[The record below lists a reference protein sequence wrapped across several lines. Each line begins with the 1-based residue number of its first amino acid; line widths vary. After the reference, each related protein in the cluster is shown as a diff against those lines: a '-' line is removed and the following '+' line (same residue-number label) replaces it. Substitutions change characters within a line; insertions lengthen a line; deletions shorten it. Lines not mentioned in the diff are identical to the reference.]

1 MPQALDFQTTTTTP
15 VEQSY
20 IFVLQLV
27 DGRIAIGQAPN
38 VALAIATSNS
48 GMHPSLPKPHA
59 VKSVLGV
66 KPVDAGRT
74 FVGTVSHFCQKYGED
89 KVVAL

>member
-48 GMHPSLPKPHA
+48 GMHP
-59 VKSVLGV
+59 
-66 KPVDAGRT
+66 
-74 FVGTVSHFCQKYGED
+74 
-89 KVVAL
+89 